1 MFVDIDYAPNFRR
14 SDNELEAF
22 VVFSIC
28 VAGKNADTT
37 KKSLLSFFDKWHAI
51 SAKTTPFEIIRSF
64 SNQKELAQALKDE
77 GIGCQT
83 RRAEYLCD
91 LVNSDIDLQRCSVE
105 ELEGIKG
112 IGPKTARFFILF
124 SRENENH
131 AVLDVHILRWLQ
143 QSGFDVPD
151 ITPSA
156 SKKYREIEQLFIEQ
170 FKKSIEVDSM
180 SLADFDYMIWEKMS
194 GRDDHE

>member
-37 KKSLLSFFDKWHAI
+37 KKSLISFFDKWHI
-51 SAKTTPFEIIRSF
+51 VSKKTTPFEIIRSF
-64 SNQKELAQALKDE
+64 SNQEELAQALKDE

-83 RRAEYLCD
+83 RRVEYLYD

-105 ELEGIKG
+105 ELEGVKG

-143 QSGFDVPD
+143 QLGFDVPD

-156 SKKYREIEQLFIEQ
+156 SKKYNEIEQLFIEQ
-170 FKKSIEVDSM
+170 FRNSVDANKM

-194 GRDDHE
+194 GRDNYE